1 MKHIYFLIA
10 LFPPTAKKMGLL
22 LLGMIILLSMGSLTG
37 CVEVPL
43 PDDSEFVVE
52 EREEVIEDTESTS
65 LAFTARSGTYSL
77 NLDSKHLTLVCDY
90 PEAEISFDGNRIV
103 CLPDSLSSPLY
114 FHDIRSGRLASIDI
128 WEKTALAKPTLASNG
143 KTLIVPTP
151 LDIEDPGNV
160 LSVLRVFDDLGFA
173 INEITS
179 LILHGFVG
187 PDHALINDP
196 LEIWSFR
203 DPEKEPTPVGAR
215 RVELHNFPPY
225 GVLFEDSRKVYF
237 FGVNDSAAREIAE
250 GDLINANRG
259 QVLIEQEVEQE
270 EGRDRLQLALY
281 NLKDFS
287 LISRQDAPTT
297 PFYRDFEAQL
307 LGDGVVLVQEKESR
321 SCGDDR
327 VSFAL
332 KSIYFNFKTKKQHVL
347 MDEDTPH
354 FVDLGI
360 KGKYALVIQL
370 DPCARPI
377 QKAWLKVISQNQKVQ
392 LPDTLKDQILGGE
405 VSRFGRYIGLYGEDV
420 FWLLDTRDLSFDAIL
435 SGEPIDSIIGFR

>member
-1 MKHIYFLIA
+1 MRLKTFL
-10 LFPPTAKKMGLL
+10 LVSF
-22 LLGMIILLSMGSLTG
+22 ILMG

-43 PDDSEFVVE
+43 PDDSQFMVE
-52 EREEVIEDTESTS
+52 EGEDIIEDTESTS
-65 LAFTARSGTYSL
+65 LAFTARSGTYSF
-77 NLDSKHLTLVCDY
+77 NIERKHLTLVCDY
-90 PEAEISFDGNRIV
+90 PQAEISLDGNRVV
-103 CLPDSLSSPLY
+103 CLPDSISSPLY
-114 FHDIRSGRLASIDI
+114 FHDIRSGRLASIEV
-128 WEKTALAKPTLASNG
+128 WEKTAMAKPMLASNG

-151 LDIEDPGNV
+151 LSIEDPGNV

-179 LILHGFVG
+179 LILHGFIG

-203 DPEKEPTPVGAR
+203 QTDQEPKAVGAR
-215 RVELHNFPPY
+215 RVEVHNFPPY

-237 FGVNDSAAREIAE
+237 FGVNDTAAREVAE

-287 LISRQDAPTT
+287 LISRQDAPST
-297 PFYRDFEAQL
+297 PFYRDFEAEL
-307 LGDGVVLVQEKESR
+307 LGDGLVLVQEKESR

-332 KSIYFNFKTKKQHVL
+332 KSTYFNFKTKKQHIL

-354 FVDLGI
+354 FVDMGI
-360 KGKYALVIQL
+360 QGKYALIVQL
-370 DPCARPI
+370 DPCARPT
-377 QKAWLKVISQNQKVQ
+377 QSAWLKVINKNQKVQ
-392 LPDTLKDQILGGE
+392 LPDTLKGQVLGGQ

-420 FWLLDTRDLSFDAIL
+420 FWILDTSTLRFDTVL